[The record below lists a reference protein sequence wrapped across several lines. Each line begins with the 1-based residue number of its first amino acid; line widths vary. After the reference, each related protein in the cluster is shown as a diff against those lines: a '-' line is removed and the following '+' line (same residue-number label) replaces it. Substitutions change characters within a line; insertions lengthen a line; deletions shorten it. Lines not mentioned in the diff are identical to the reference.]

1 MFFNS
6 EVDLDRLILNTT
18 SFDKNTQAENLLHLD
33 KVTIM
38 IIERTKSE
46 IIFRLPGDI
55 KIDEL
60 QELTDWFRYLEVTRK
75 SKATQ
80 ADVDTLVGQ
89 IKKGRWA
96 RRKQQLAK

>member
-1 MFFNS
+1 
-6 EVDLDRLILNTT
+6 
-18 SFDKNTQAENLLHLD
+18 
-33 KVTIM
+33 M
-38 IIERTKSE
+38 IIERTQSE

-80 ADVDTLVGQ
+80 ADVDTLVSQ

>member
-1 MFFNS
+1 M
-6 EVDLDRLILNTT
+6 
-18 SFDKNTQAENLLHLD
+18 KNTQPENLLYLD
-33 KVTIM
+33 KVTFM
-38 IIERTKSE
+38 IIERTNSE

-80 ADVDTLVGQ
+80 ADVDILVRSV
-89 IKKGRWA
+89 KKGRWA
-96 RRKQQLAK
+96 RRKQLLSK

>member
-1 MFFNS
+1 M
-6 EVDLDRLILNTT
+6 
-18 SFDKNTQAENLLHLD
+18 D

-38 IIERTKSE
+38 IIERTNNE

-80 ADVDTLVGQ
+80 SDVDTLVKSV
-89 IKKGRWA
+89 KKGRWA
-96 RRKQQLAK
+96 KAKAKILRLE

>member
-1 MFFNS
+1 M
-6 EVDLDRLILNTT
+6 
-18 SFDKNTQAENLLHLD
+18 
-33 KVTIM
+33 M
-38 IIERTKSE
+38 IIERTKNE

-80 ADVDTLVGQ
+80 TEVDLLVKE

-96 RRKQQLAK
+96 RRKQLLNK

>member
-1 MFFNS
+1 
-6 EVDLDRLILNTT
+6 
-18 SFDKNTQAENLLHLD
+18 
-33 KVTIM
+33 M

-80 ADVDTLVGQ
+80 ADVDTLVSQ

>member
-1 MFFNS
+1 MVVN
-6 EVDLDRLILNTT
+6 IIQN
-18 SFDKNTQAENLLHLD
+18 D

-38 IIERTKSE
+38 IIERTKNE

-80 ADVDTLVGQ
+80 ADVDILVKSV
-89 IKKGRWA
+89 KKGRWA
-96 RRKQQLAK
+96 KAKAKIRD

>member
-1 MFFNS
+1 MG
-6 EVDLDRLILNTT
+6 
-18 SFDKNTQAENLLHLD
+18 

-80 ADVDTLVGQ
+80 ADVDTLVSQ